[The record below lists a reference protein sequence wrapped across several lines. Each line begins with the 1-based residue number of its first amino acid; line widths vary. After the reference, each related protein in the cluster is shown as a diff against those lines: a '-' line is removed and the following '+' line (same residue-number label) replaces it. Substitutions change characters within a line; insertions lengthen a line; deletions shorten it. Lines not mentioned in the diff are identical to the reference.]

1 MAGLGRPGLP
11 EVEVEV
17 EVGRRRRSH
26 YRARRPLASAASRG
40 VGAWAA

>member
-11 EVEVEV
+11 EVEV